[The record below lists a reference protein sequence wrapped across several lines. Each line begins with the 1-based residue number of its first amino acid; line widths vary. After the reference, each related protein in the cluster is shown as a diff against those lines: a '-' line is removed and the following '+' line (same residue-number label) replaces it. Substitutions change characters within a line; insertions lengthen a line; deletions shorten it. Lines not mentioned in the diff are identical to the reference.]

1 MQPLLAMPNLSRNTL
16 DRFVS
21 RTKAKLVSAKG
32 RIINSRDQHLKK
44 TSDLLS
50 QFGFPRVKAKLT
62 KIHPSLIM
70 YQNTGFQD
78 HEEVEARQ
86 MYRPLETSIHIQVGE
101 NFTVV
106 KEMRFR
112 SSSHLVASLEH
123 AKAANNHIKH
133 FAKEVLTRDD
143 PQALARQDE
152 NGVVKTN
159 QLLLVARTKC
169 YGNDEQ
175 RCCQYSFHR
184 GQLTDATMRTLI
196 ANIDRSVAE
205 FYTGID
211 NEFEWK
217 PTACTES
224 EDYKPTT
231 YDPAT
236 TEVAP
241 VICVPNNDED
251 CGYEILIDVRD
262 WRQIHS
268 RIIESELTTPLTA
281 DAAPD
286 LEHVVRNT
294 IQHALEEQ
302 DFR

>member
-1 MQPLLAMPNLSRNTL
+1 MPNLSRNSL
-16 DRFVS
+16 DHFVS
-21 RTKAKLVSAKG
+21 RTKAKIVSAKG
-32 RIINSRDQHLKK
+32 KIINSRDQHLKK
-44 TSDLLS
+44 TSELLS
-50 QFGFPRVKAKLT
+50 QFGFPPVGAKLT
-62 KIHPSLIM
+62 KIHPSLIV
-70 YQNTGFQD
+70 YRNAGFQD
-78 HEEVEARQ
+78 HEEAEGRQ
-86 MYRPLETSIHIQVGE
+86 MHLPLETAIHIQVGE
-101 NFTVV
+101 NFSVV
-106 KEMRFR
+106 KEMQFR

-133 FAKEVLTRDD
+133 FAEEVLTRDD
-143 PQALARQDE
+143 PRALQRRAE
-152 NGVVKTN
+152 NGAVKIH

-169 YGNDEQ
+169 YGNYEQ
-175 RCCQYSFHR
+175 RCCQYSFHSA
-184 GQLTDATMRTLI
+184 QLIDTTIRSLI
-196 ANIDRSVAE
+196 VNIDRSMAE

-211 NEFEWK
+211 NYFEWE

-224 EDYKPTT
+224 EDYKPTL

-262 WRQIHS
+262 WRQNHY

-281 DAAPD
+281 YAAPD
-286 LEHVVRNT
+286 LELVIRDA
-294 IQHALEEQ
+294 IQDALEEQ